1 MITAIGNL
9 CTTNRDGVKK
19 VAVDVR
25 ADQNG
30 ADAALHV
37 EVIDKTF
44 DQPVKLNPNEIK
56 TVEAQHSASGEG
68 FVTVT
73 VVGADKQT
81 RKWLNVDAWE
91 AF

>member
-9 CTTNRDGVKK
+9 RTTNQDGVKK

-30 ADAALHV
+30 ADATLHF
-37 EVIDKTF
+37 EVIDQTF
-44 DQPVKLNPNEIK
+44 DQPVQLNPDEARS
-56 TVEAQHSASGEG
+56 VEATHNASGEG

-81 RKWLNVDAWE
+81 HKWLNVDARE

>member
-1 MITAIGNL
+1 
-9 CTTNRDGVKK
+9 
-19 VAVDVR
+19 
-25 ADQNG
+25 
-30 ADAALHV
+30 
-37 EVIDKTF
+37 
-44 DQPVKLNPNEIK
+44 VKLNPNEIK

>member
-9 CTTNRDGVKK
+9 CTTNRGGVKK
-19 VAVDVR
+19 LAVDLR
-25 ADQNG
+25 ADQDG
-30 ADAALHV
+30 ADTTLHV
-37 EVIDKTF
+37 EVIDTTF

-56 TVEAQHSASGEG
+56 TVEALHSASGEG

-73 VVGADKQT
+73 VVSADKQT